1 MTELAKPDTSQ
12 ASEGSGGGTMRE
24 ILDAWLRNDVDDMVP
39 ATVISYD
46 EVRNRAV
53 IKPIVM
59 LGTTEGEKLSR
70 AQVSNIPVFRLGGG
84 GYFIRAPIKPGDLG
98 WLKANDRDLSLIMQ
112 AGGKEEWP
120 NTKRLHS
127 FSDAMFFP
135 DTFKGWLIDGANIDA
150 MVIQNMDGSVC
161 VSVHEAKVNVK
172 SPLFEVDS
180 PLSTFSGNVEVA
192 GTSLLSG
199 QVTGGA
205 GAGFAAD
212 VVAATV
218 SLMTHIHVGVPSAPP
233 GPVSETGAPIP

>member
-46 EVRNRAV
+46 EGRNRAV

-84 GYFIRAPIKPGDLG
+84 GYFIRAPLKPGDLG

-127 FSDAMFFP
+127 FSDAMFLP

-161 VSVHEAKVNVK
+161 LSLHQDKARMKT
-172 SPLFEVDS
+172 PLFEVDAAMTKI
-180 PLSTFSGNVEVA
+180 LGDLDVLGAT
-192 GTSLLSG
+192 LLQG
-199 QVTGGA
+199 QVTGLA
-205 GAGFAAD
+205 GAQFSQD
-212 VVAATV
+212 VIAGII
-218 SLMTHIHVGVPSAPP
+218 SLINHVTTGVTPGNGTSGPP
-233 GPVSETGAPIP
+233 A